1 MDYIVSINILNY
13 NTYEKSCVCIDS
25 CLRQQNIGFQV
36 LLIDNAST
44 DDSFNQLKQKY
55 GNKLSYLQ
63 TGKNLGF
70 AGGNNFGVM
79 HCLKN
84 GIKYAFLL
92 NSDTELIG
100 NDCLANLI
108 NVIMKFDR
116 CAIVS
121 PTIFDVTKKGLL
133 KHSNDYNYN
142 KLLRCINILPRI
154 ERLSGNIEKVSEAH
168 GSALLVDCQR
178 FIDVGGFPEH
188 YFMYCEESTF
198 AKKTLWAGF
207 DILWYQSNSNY
218 ILHHHDKTGNVD
230 SWREILMGR
239 NRSLEYHE
247 NCRGKTHLWSFIYY
261 LFELKMYVLG
271 IRTKNMSYYK
281 GMKLGDK
288 LYKQNYSEENCFL
301 NGLEI
306 KNTF

>member
-1 MDYIVSINILNY
+1 MLITSLIMDYIVSINILNY

-70 AGGNNFGVM
+70 AGGNNLGVM

-100 NDCLANLI
+100 NDCLSNLI
-108 NVIMKFDR
+108 SVIMKFDG

-121 PTIFDVTKKGLL
+121 PTIFDVTKSGLL
-133 KHSNDYNYN
+133 S
-142 KLLRCINILPRI
+142 IPMII
-154 ERLSGNIEKVSEAH
+154 I
-168 GSALLVDCQR
+168 
-178 FIDVGGFPEH
+178 I
-188 YFMYCEESTF
+188 
-198 AKKTLWAGF
+198 
-207 DILWYQSNSNY
+207 I
-218 ILHHHDKTGNVD
+218 
-230 SWREILMGR
+230 
-239 NRSLEYHE
+239 
-247 NCRGKTHLWSFIYY
+247 
-261 LFELKMYVLG
+261 
-271 IRTKNMSYYK
+271 SY
-281 GMKLGDK
+281 
-288 LYKQNYSEENCFL
+288 
-301 NGLEI
+301 
-306 KNTF
+306 